1 MRVILIDDAALVR
14 HGLARLLADE
24 GIEVA
29 AQLADAVD
37 VAAAV
42 ERFAPDAVV
51 LDIRMPPTHT
61 TEGLEAALA
70 LRDRYP
76 TLGVLLLSQHL
87 ESRHAIELLDGRPR
101 GIGYLLKERI
111 ADPAEFVAAV
121 RRVAAGGTAIDPEV
135 LHLVLR
141 RSSREDPLAE
151 LTSREREIL
160 QLIAEGWSNPAIA
173 ERLWLTVKTVESHVR
188 SIFLKLGLPPEPSHD
203 RRVRAVLVHLRTADP
218 PRHHPSM
225 TPH

>member
-1 MRVILIDDAALVR
+1 MILVDDAALVR
-14 HGLARLLADE
+14 QGLARLLSDE

-29 AQLADAVD
+29 AQLDDAVN

-42 ERFAPDAVV
+42 ERLAPDAVV

-61 TEGLEAALA
+61 TEGLDAALE
-70 LRDRYP
+70 LRDRFP
-76 TLGVLLLSQHL
+76 ALGVLLLSQHL
-87 ESRHAIELLDGRPR
+87 ESRHAIELLEGRPR
-101 GIGYLLKERI
+101 GMGYLFKERI
-111 ADPAEFVAAV
+111 SDPAEFAAAV

-135 LHLVLR
+135 IRLVLR
-141 RSSREDPLAE
+141 RSGPADPLAD

-173 ERLWLTVKTVESHVR
+173 KRLWLTVKTVESHVR

-203 RRVRAVLVHLRTADP
+203 RRVRAVLVHLRTAEPTRHDP
-218 PRHHPSM
+218 FM
-225 TPH
+225 TPQ

>member
-1 MRVILIDDAALVR
+1 MRVILVDDAALVR
-14 HGLARLLADE
+14 QGLARLLADE
-24 GIEVA
+24 RIEVA
-29 AQLADAVD
+29 AQLDDAVD

-42 ERFAPDAVV
+42 ERFAPDAIV

-61 TEGLEAALA
+61 TEGLEAALE
-70 LRDRYP
+70 LRDRFP
-76 TLGVLLLSQHL
+76 SLGVLLLSQHL
-87 ESRHAIELLDGRPR
+87 ESRHAIKLLEGRPR

-111 ADPAEFVAAV
+111 ADPAEFAAAV

-135 LHLVLR
+135 IRLVLR
-141 RSSREDPLAE
+141 RSGPADPLAD

-203 RRVRAVLVHLRTADP
+203 RRVRAVLVHLRTAEP
-218 PRHHPSM
+218 PRPDPFM
-225 TPH
+225 TPQ